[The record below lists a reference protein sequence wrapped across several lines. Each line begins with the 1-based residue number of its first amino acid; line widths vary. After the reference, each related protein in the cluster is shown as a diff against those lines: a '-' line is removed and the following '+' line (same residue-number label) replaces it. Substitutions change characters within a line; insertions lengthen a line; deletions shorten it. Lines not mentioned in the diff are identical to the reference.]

1 MLNKLAKIAN
11 KLDSLG
17 LTKEADVLDRY
28 LQKAAQQVATT
39 GVAGATYGTSP
50 MERGRQITPGKPG
63 GAVIKFYK
71 AKPKSIGEFNTYLAA
86 LIDDVAK
93 DRLQQ
98 VFSKATMANSKQ
110 LSTQTSWSSLTASA
124 FKEYATAVGA
134 PEAGMD
140 WQKYAKSHNYEP
152 TMSGIYVFWSDT
164 VDRAMDL
171 GNVYVQAVTDIG
183 EKEEGAIPA
192 FEEEQATTGPS
203 DLGRDGRSLK
213 SVPPTGPSNPDM
225 DEMEKFIR
233 QKERDVARQKKGPR
247 TPVDRSTLEGRLR
260 RHFTGGTGIK
270 FSWNEDK
277 DFQVSTDTKKAADLM
292 RNVKTPEAKAWFSQS
307 PMIVL
312 PEEFTKYDDIYDIK
326 TWAVKQS
333 DSGVPNFNQE
343 VESVYMQLAD
353 LFKERQQSLRESER
367 RESLRTRGYY

>member
-39 GVAGATYGTSP
+39 GVPGATYGTSP

-98 VFSKATMANSKQ
+98 VFSKATIANSKQ
-110 LSTQTSWSSLTASA
+110 LSTQTNWSSLTASA

-152 TMSGIYVFWSDT
+152 TMNGIYVFWADT

-192 FEEEQATTGPS
+192 FEEEQATKGPS

-213 SVPPTGPSNPDM
+213 SGPPTGPDVNLK
-225 DEMEKFIR
+225 ETERFIR
-233 QKERDVARQKKGPR
+233 KMTPKINPNALRD
-247 TPVDRSTLEGRLR
+247 RLYG
-260 RHFTGGTGIK
+260 HFTGGRGISIWLDEK
-270 FSWNEDK
+270 KKLKASN
-277 DFQVSTDTKKAADLM
+277 DTRDALALI
-292 RNVKTPEAKAWFSQS
+292 NGVQTPEAKAWFAQD
-307 PMIVL
+307 PKVVL
-312 PEEFTKYDDIYDIK
+312 PDMFLKGIYASDIYEIK
-326 TWAVKQS
+326 TWAIKNE
-333 DSGVPNFNQE
+333 DAGVPNFNEE
-343 VESVYMQLAD
+343 VRRTYVALAEI
-353 LFKERQQSLRESER
+353 FRKPEN
-367 RESLRTRGYY
+367 